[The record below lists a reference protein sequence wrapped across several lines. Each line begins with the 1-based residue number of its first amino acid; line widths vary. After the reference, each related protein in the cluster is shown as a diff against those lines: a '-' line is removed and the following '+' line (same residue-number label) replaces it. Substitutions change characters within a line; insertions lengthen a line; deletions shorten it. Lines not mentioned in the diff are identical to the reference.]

1 MTRLHNGNPCQ
12 NILSAAK
19 NVWERKVLANVD
31 LKWPSSTGRY
41 FQGKGNRKRLKKN
54 SNDEVLLCARHGSKV
69 FTWTSLHLS
78 RTKSVN
84 SYANNL
90 HFADEDSDAQRHR
103 DVK

>member
-41 FQGKGNRKRLKKN
+41 FQGKGNRKRFKKIAMMK
-54 SNDEVLLCARHGSKV
+54 SYSVPGMVLR
-69 FTWTSLHLS
+69 SLRGPAYIFL
-78 RTKSVN
+78 
-84 SYANNL
+84 APNL
-90 HFADEDSDAQRHR
+90 
-103 DVK
+103 